1 MFYLAGP
8 TKEIQGRSLDLLD
21 VVGQVE
27 VAREDLAFIV
37 NDGAKQYFSRWFEYI
52 VEVTFLIDI
61 VPNMRQIAA
70 YQQHQEIYRAWHAF
84 QLL

>member
-8 TKEIQGRSLDLLD
+8 TKKIQGRSLDLLD

-27 VAREDLAFIV
+27 VTREDLAFIV
-37 NDGAKQYFSRWFEYI
+37 NDGAKHYISRWFEYV
-52 VEVTFLIDI
+52 VEMTFLIDI
-61 VPNMRQIAA
+61 VPNMPQIAA
-70 YQQHQEIYRAWHAF
+70 HQLHQEIYRPWHAF